1 MSQYKI
7 LLIYPRI
14 TSYKKNL
21 RRVTPPLGLAYI
33 AAVLEK
39 EGYEVSIFDVALE
52 GYENIEPI
60 NEDLIV
66 YGLKLNEI
74 KKRIQDF
81 LPNIIG
87 VTFPFSSQSEN
98 VLDICRI
105 AKEISNDLTVVVGG
119 VHASALP
126 KETLLKNKEIDY
138 VVIGEGEYTFLEL
151 VNNLKNSKDVSAIK
165 GIAYRKSSDSIQINQ
180 PRELIQDLDSLP
192 FPARHLLDMEKYM
205 KINTWHAPYA
215 KKSEVGNI
223 ITSRGCPG
231 ACIYCSSHKVFGHKF
246 RARKVD
252 KIIEEIEF
260 LISEYGI
267 EELQFEDDNL
277 TFDRKR
283 AMELFIKIDKYKLS
297 WCTPNG
303 VRIDRVDN
311 QMLKLM
317 KKSGCYQLTFGIESG
332 NEYVV
337 NRIIRK
343 GINLKQVKPIV
354 REAKRLGILVHLFF
368 MIGLPGETKKQMND
382 TLRFAKYLNPDSAS
396 FAIATPLPG
405 SKLYDICLEKGYL
418 KENFKFEDT
427 LYRKANINTPDFST
441 QDLEKLADKM
451 NYNFNLSLCYKNPL
465 RFIKKYKH
473 FLVTKPMSLFKAF
486 RKNA

>member
-1 MSQYKI
+1 MVQYKI
-7 LLIYPRI
+7 LLIYPRN

-39 EGYEVSIFDVALE
+39 EGYEVSILDAALE

-60 NEDLIV
+60 NEELIV
-66 YGLKLNEI
+66 YGLKRNEV
-74 KKRIQDF
+74 KKRIQKF
-81 LPNIIG
+81 SPNIVG
-87 VTFPFSSQSEN
+87 VTFPFSSQCEN
-98 VLDICRI
+98 VLDICKI
-105 AKEISNDLTVVVGG
+105 VKEISKDITVVVGG
-119 VHASALP
+119 VHASAIP

-138 VVIGEGEYTFLEL
+138 VVIGEGEYTFREL
-151 VNNLKNSKDVSAIK
+151 ANNLKNTKAVSAIK
-165 GIAYRKSSDSIQINQ
+165 GIAYRKSSDSIQINS
-180 PRELIQDLDSLP
+180 PREHIQDLDSLP
-192 FPARHLLDMEKYM
+192 FPARHLLDMAKYM

-215 KKSEVGNI
+215 KKSKVGSI
-223 ITSRGCPG
+223 ITSRGCSG
-231 ACIYCSSHKVFGHKF
+231 TCVFCSSHKVFGHKF

-260 LISEYGI
+260 LISEYSI

-283 AMELFIKIDKYKLS
+283 AMELFTKMEKYKLS

-303 VRIDRVDN
+303 IRIDRVDN

-337 NRIIRK
+337 NKIIRK

-368 MIGLPGETKKQMND
+368 MVGIPSETKKQMKD

-396 FAIATPLPG
+396 FSIANPLPG
-405 SKLYDICLEKGYL
+405 SKLYDICLEKNYL
-418 KENFKFEDT
+418 KENFKFEDA
-427 LYRKANINTPDFST
+427 LYRKANINTPDFSA
-441 QDLEKLADKM
+441 QELEKFADKM
-451 NYNFNLSLCYKNPL
+451 NYNFNLSLIYRNPL

-473 FLVTKPMSLFKAF
+473 FMVTSSMSLFKAF